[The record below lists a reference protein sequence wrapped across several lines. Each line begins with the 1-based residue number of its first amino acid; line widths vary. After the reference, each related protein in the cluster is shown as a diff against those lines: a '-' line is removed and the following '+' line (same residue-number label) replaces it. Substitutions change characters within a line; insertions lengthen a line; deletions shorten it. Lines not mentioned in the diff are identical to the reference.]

1 MTISRKSNFLMFVLI
16 IASVFSIGSS
26 VFAANNTGDDKS
38 FRFTVPAS
46 SNPDKGT
53 TYENG
58 YSETQSRSTAEKN
71 APWYLNLAYSSEGA
85 GTITIMWL
93 DKSGTSYSDPSKY
106 YQGKKYTIKVKK
118 AASGSVRIGAEN
130 NNLSTKSH
138 KVEGY
143 WDPAVR

>member
-1 MTISRKSNFLMFVLI
+1 MTISRKSNFLMYVLI
-16 IASVFSIGSS
+16 IVSIFSIGSS

-53 TYENG
+53 TYDNG
-58 YSETQSRSTAEKN
+58 YSQTQSRSTAEKN

-85 GTITIMWL
+85 GTITTMWL
-93 DKSGTSYSDPSKY
+93 AKSSSVYSHPNKY
-106 YQGKKYTIKVKK
+106 YQGKKYTIKVKS
-118 AASGSVRIGAEN
+118 AVSGSVRIGAEN

-138 KVEGY
+138 TVEGY

>member
-1 MTISRKSNFLMFVLI
+1 MTISRKSNFLMYVLI
-16 IASVFSIGSS
+16 IISIFSIGSS

-53 TYENG
+53 TYDNG
-58 YSETQSRSTAEKN
+58 YSQTQSRSTAEKN

-85 GTITIMWL
+85 GTITTMWL
-93 DKSGTSYSDPSKY
+93 AKSSSVYSHPNKY
-106 YQGKKYTIKVKK
+106 YQGKKYTIKVKS
-118 AASGSVRIGAEN
+118 AVSGSVRIGAEN

-138 KVEGY
+138 TVEGY

>member
-1 MTISRKSNFLMFVLI
+1 MTISRKSNFLMYVLI
-16 IASVFSIGSS
+16 IVSIFSIGSS

-53 TYENG
+53 TYDNG
-58 YSETQSRSTAEKN
+58 YSQTQSRSTAEKN

-85 GTITIMWL
+85 GTITTMWL
-93 DKSGTSYSDPSKY
+93 AKGSTAYSVANKY
-106 YQGKKYTIKVKK
+106 YQGKKYTIKVKSGV
-118 AASGSVRIGAEN
+118 SGSVRIGAEN
-130 NNLSTKSH
+130 NNLTSKSH

>member
-1 MTISRKSNFLMFVLI
+1 MAISRKSNFLMFVLI

-26 VFAANNTGDDKS
+26 VFAANNTGDDKN

-58 YSETQSRSTAEKN
+58 YSKTQSRSTAEKN

-85 GTITIMWL
+85 GTISIMWL
-93 DKSGTSYSDPSKY
+93 DKGSTSYSHPSKY
-106 YQGKKYTIKVKK
+106 YQGKKYTIKVKS
-118 AASGSVRIGAEN
+118 AVSGSVRIGAEN

-138 KVEGY
+138 TVEGY

>member
-1 MTISRKSNFLMFVLI
+1 MTISRKSNFFMFVLI

-26 VFAANNTGDDKS
+26 VFAANNTSDDKS

-58 YSETQSRSTAEKN
+58 YSETQSRSTAEKS

-85 GTITIMWL
+85 GTVTIMWL
-93 DKSGTSYSDPSKY
+93 DKNGTSYSHPSKY